1 MNYEKETMNMTKK
14 ILIKYVLVAVL
25 SFLLATGFALGF
37 LLVNFFNA
45 DAYTSVTLPS
55 GNSAIGN
62 LYDGTD
68 FNRNNFL
75 KFAKKLGYDSF
86 LDLVDEV
93 EKGTKKNAAQMG
105 EITVAL
111 GNYINSKGVD
121 TDLVW
126 MPTYLSTD
134 SAGNAI
140 LTLWLADVAVST
152 NADGATT
159 YTVNDQEASPFT
171 DGTYN
176 ASNNN
181 ATQSWTGDDSISY
194 TVYMSTYDS
203 SFVRHVMLGLSD
215 DNAFRSN
222 YTQAW
227 GHNALWTGTTWN
239 FPTVDGSRITSLPA
253 ANTMNK
259 FRQLTQGA
267 LSQYVVTPSQVGWQM
282 AQNKYK
288 NDPGYTGTGAAYYP
302 KNWVGDKIW
311 IPSLTDI
318 EPAYWNLNA
327 KQIAA
332 PANFS
337 DYYIRTPDPTQGEAT
352 SHYALY
358 LLNRVGSGS
367 IFPCLNNPVLP
378 AFHLNLSMIAKQFV
392 DVPEIKSAT
401 AFTYTGVEQSLDL
414 SDSTLVTGFDA
425 NKMYVSNIAKKVASA
440 GTVAPS
446 VDTTEPD
453 ATKRTKVK

>member
-111 GNYINSKGVD
+111 GNYTNPQGANA
-121 TDLVW
+121 DLVW

-227 GHNALWTGTTWN
+227 GGTMLYGQVLPGTFPLWLGRAL
-239 FPTVDGSRITSLPA
+239 L
-253 ANTMNK
+253 
-259 FRQLTQGA
+259 
-267 LSQYVVTPSQVGWQM
+267 
-282 AQNKYK
+282 
-288 NDPGYTGTGAAYYP
+288 
-302 KNWVGDKIW
+302 
-311 IPSLTDI
+311 
-318 EPAYWNLNA
+318 
-327 KQIAA
+327 
-332 PANFS
+332 
-337 DYYIRTPDPTQGEAT
+337 
-352 SHYALY
+352 
-358 LLNRVGSGS
+358 
-367 IFPCLNNPVLP
+367 PCLP
-378 AFHLNLSMIAKQFV
+378 Q
-392 DVPEIKSAT
+392 
-401 AFTYTGVEQSLDL
+401 
-414 SDSTLVTGFDA
+414 TL
-425 NKMYVSNIAKKVASA
+425 
-440 GTVAPS
+440 
-446 VDTTEPD
+446 
-453 ATKRTKVK
+453 